1 MIDIK
6 VICPNCGSRQ
16 LIKKQG
22 DNITVCFDCDRIYGN
37 HQINIAEIIRVEFIS
52 FKYLG
57 LRHETTIKKDSGKY
71 YVISKE
77 SNKYQITD
85 DVKNKISD
93 IEYDNIMK
101 NLDSKLFAFDLTK
114 KDLDDAD
121 FTILD
126 GGEISFKV
134 YNSKGL
140 VKIFH
145 EVNEYPENYDELY
158 RYLTSLYE
166 DSTEYY

>member
-1 MIDIK
+1 MIKRDENNFTI
-6 VICPNCGSRQ
+6 
-16 LIKKQG
+16 
-22 DNITVCFDCDRIYGN
+22 CFDCDRIYGN
-37 HQINIAEIIRVEFIS
+37 HQINIAEIIRIEFIF

-57 LRHETTIKKDSGKY
+57 LRHEITIEKESGEY

-77 SNKYQITD
+77 LNKIKISNDI
-85 DVKNKISD
+85 KNKISD
-93 IEYDNIMK
+93 VEFNNIIK